1 MIEKIVEH
9 MLTGM
14 SDEEKQSMIM
24 NIMPKV
30 MEHINFS
37 EMMPHMMP
45 EIMEN
50 CMNNMKPEDKTK
62 VMQEVMPMMM
72 DKCLSSMTKQEREKI
87 FTFYHTMLKEMEEKF
102 L

>member
-1 MIEKIVEH
+1 MEKIVEH
-9 MLTGM
+9 MLANM
-14 SDEEKQSMIM
+14 SDEEKQSMIK
-24 NIMPKV
+24 NIMPRV

-37 EMMPHMMP
+37 EMMP

-62 VMQEVMPMMM
+62 VMQDVMPMMM
-72 DKCLSSMTKQEREKI
+72 DSCLSSMTKQEREKM
-87 FTFYHTMLKEMEEKF
+87 FTFYHSMLKEMEEKF

>member
-1 MIEKIVEH
+1 
-9 MLTGM
+9 MLAGM

-37 EMMPHMMP
+37 EMMPQMMP
-45 EIMEN
+45 EIMKN
-50 CMNNMKPEDKTK
+50 CMNNMSPEDKMK
-62 VMQEVMPMMM
+62 AMQEVMPLMM
-72 DKCLSSMTKQEREKI
+72 DNCLSSMTKQEREKM
-87 FTFYHTMLKEMEEKF
+87 FTFCHSMLKEMEEKF